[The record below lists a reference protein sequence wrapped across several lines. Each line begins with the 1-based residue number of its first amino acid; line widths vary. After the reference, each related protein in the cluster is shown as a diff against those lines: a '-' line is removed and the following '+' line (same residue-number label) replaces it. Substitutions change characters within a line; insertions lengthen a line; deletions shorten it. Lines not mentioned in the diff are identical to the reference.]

1 MSGDV
6 TTDNDPIILLD
17 DVHLRLKS
25 PAGDVNI
32 LRGIDLTVAHG
43 ETVAVV
49 GPSGSGKTTMMMV
62 IAGLE
67 RPSAGL
73 VRVAGTDLAGLDED
87 ALAMFRRRA
96 VGIIFQDFHL
106 VPTMTALENAAI
118 PCELAGMDDAFER
131 AKDGLD
137 AVGLGHR
144 IAHYPAQ
151 MSGGEQQRV
160 AVARAFAA
168 GPKLLLADEP
178 TGNLDG
184 ATGDG
189 VIEIMLSLREK
200 FGTTLVLITHD
211 QALGSRCGRE
221 VRLDDGRIISGQAAG

>member
-17 DVHLRLKS
+17 DVHLRLKG